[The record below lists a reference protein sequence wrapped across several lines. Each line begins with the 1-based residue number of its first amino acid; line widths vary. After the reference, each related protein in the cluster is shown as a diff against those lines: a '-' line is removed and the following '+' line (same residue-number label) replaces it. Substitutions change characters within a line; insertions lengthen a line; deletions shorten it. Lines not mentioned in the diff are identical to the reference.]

1 MNIDRNLAPFLKT
14 LMSVRRWPNLEATRA
29 REKNGLVMLQTVTE
43 WNFQQHTCSTTKFLP
58 EALHFILARR
68 VRIIG
73 IFFLNLY
80 ATMEQTSIFKLMK
93 RF

>member
-58 EALHFILARR
+58 EALHFILARSHNWY
-68 VRIIG
+68 
-73 IFFLNLY
+73 FFLTLY
-80 ATMEQTSIFKLMK
+80 ATMEQTSIFQLLKH
-93 RF
+93 F